1 MQSPGTTAS
10 WALFLGDLFALS
22 VALWATLLVRY
33 GSFPEIDIFFNHL
46 EPFSFLFLFSTL
58 VFFIAGL
65 YDKHTLL
72 LKRGTGETILY
83 AQLVNIVIAAVFF
96 FLVPYVGIQPKTNL
110 AIYLLLSSALVI
122 LWRIYIVPKIRS
134 ERRQEAILVGSG
146 ATFDEL
152 YREVSMND
160 RYPFI
165 FIEHLRLARAHKD
178 AVRNSILT
186 QIHERGVTLIVVDIS
201 GRSVEEL
208 FPEWYDLM
216 QNGIRF
222 VDASELYEQ
231 LFDRVPLP
239 LLEYSWFMH
248 HAFTPQ
254 AVAYGVA
261 KRVVDIGIAVVLGV
275 VSLAVFPFVAL
286 AIRLDDRGPIF
297 FTHARVGMNNKIIH
311 IYKFRSMSIH
321 VKEHITKVGAVL
333 RKYRIDELPQ
343 LWNVI
348 RGDLSM
354 IGPRPESPHLVE
366 GYAKEIPYYATRHIV
381 QPGLSGWAQINEY
394 DAPKRDV
401 LDVERTKKKLAC
413 DLYYVKNRSF
423 LLDITIALKTI
434 RAIVSRSGT

>member
-1 MQSPGTTAS
+1 
-10 WALFLGDLFALS
+10 
-22 VALWATLLVRY
+22 
-33 GSFPEIDIFFNHL
+33 
-46 EPFSFLFLFSTL
+46 
-58 VFFIAGL
+58 
-65 YDKHTLL
+65 L